1 MIFGTPVV
9 DSVRGKL
16 RKLPPEDW
24 LDSRASYAS
33 CDEVLVTILSHTDSQ
48 EIYKA
53 FRTTTNGVTIFFILL
68 VWQQD
73 GSFIITYYA
82 FVGSLNLSNMT
93 SPNIVLP
100 SPVFFD

>member
-33 CDEVLVTILSHTDSQ
+33 CDEVLVTIRSRIDSQ

-53 FRTTTNGVTIFFILL
+53 FRTTTNSVTFFFFFWSDSKM
-68 VWQQD
+68 VV
-73 GSFIITYYA
+73 FIMTYYA
-82 FVGSLNLSNMT
+82 FVGTLNLSNMT